1 MLILVDCAD
10 NNNDDD
16 DESENLN
23 WWQGRAEW
31 RGRNKK
37 KIKSNNMK
45 EIDSRKTKN

>member
-1 MLILVDCAD
+1 MLILVDGAD

-23 WWQGRAEW
+23 CWQGKAES
-31 RGRNKK
+31 RTSNKK